1 MKSRL
6 RVSIAIVLSCG
17 WFGLPTPDLHAQ
29 MIKQI
34 TFSPAEGY
42 KDGQLW
48 GQPSGAGAQV
58 WTCVSENTGDT
69 YVNEDGI
76 RIICQSITNGALCI
90 RPDQNLGE
98 QTSVM
103 YWAFPFPAQR
113 KGPITV
119 TWDWQFFPTNAIPTD
134 YDPTNNNYQAT
145 LQGTDVGFT
154 LSDSANR
161 AIGDSPVWAVFNELC
176 TPTRMGGLCDS
187 RYNGSGEYGTCGG
200 GGNWNDKGPQ
210 YKDGKKL
217 HMKMVAYFGNPDD
230 PANDSFDVWAQR
242 DGEDVWH
249 TTVNDL
255 YPDGKFPMRRCPG
268 EADGDPKLD
277 CITMWLNTGVLST
290 YILVDNIRVMGPNP
304 VETYAVGLN
313 FGADEADG
321 SKTGTLAATDKAG
334 VPEAAQANWNNLSL
348 LSGTNTTIVAD
359 VNGTAE
365 PTTLSVI
372 WNSANT
378 WSSTGRGEE
387 NNAFTG
393 ADKALMT
400 GYLDTG
406 NATTSTVQI
415 ASIPAKLT
423 DGGYDVYVYAM
434 GGVGG
439 RGGSYRILD
448 AATGKVLRD
457 SIRAQSPTK
466 PTAYVEVPANLGAG
480 GYGASTL
487 VFGAGNYLV
496 FRGLTASAITV
507 EARTAAAGGGVGF
520 GGTPR
525 APINA
530 IQLVSPSWAAVWED
544 VTMPGDWVVTSN
556 SDDRSPAAERVPN
569 AIDNNALT
577 KYLNFGN
584 DTDQAA
590 PFVGP
595 VGLTVKPSAGASV
608 VTGLAFT
615 SANDAP
621 ERDPAAYKLEGSND
635 GTTFTLISEGPVG
648 AFPARFVRQEIA
660 FANTVAYTSYRLSIP
675 NVANNATANSMQ
687 FADVELLGT
696 VVAPKFTLITRNADG
711 TVTVSWKGGGT
722 LQSAA
727 DINGPWQDV
736 PGATSPY
743 TLNPAQTGPMLFGR
757 IKK

>member
-1 MKSRL
+1 MSL
-6 RVSIAIVLSCG
+6 QAQLITRVN
-17 WFGLPTPDLHAQ
+17 
-29 MIKQI
+29 
-34 TFSPAEGY
+34 FSAAEGY
-42 KDGQLW
+42 VDGPLW
-48 GQPSGAGAQV
+48 GQPARTGTPT

-69 YVNEDGI
+69 YVREDGI
-76 RIICQSITNGALCI
+76 RHICQSITNGALCI

-98 QTSVM
+98 LTSVM

-119 TWDWQFFPTNAIPTD
+119 TWDWQFFPTNEIPTD

-161 AIGDSPVWAVFNELC
+161 TLGDSAVWAVFNELS

-187 RYNGSGEYGTCGG
+187 RYNGNGEYGTCGG

-210 YKDGKKL
+210 YKDGKKV

-242 DGEDVWH
+242 EGEDVWH
-249 TTVNDL
+249 TTVNDF

-277 CITMWLNTGVLST
+277 CITMWLNTGVYGT
-290 YILVDNIRVMGPNP
+290 YILVDNIQVSGPDP
-304 VETYAVGLN
+304 IETYRIGLN
-313 FGADEADG
+313 FGADEANG
-321 SKTGTLAATDKAG
+321 SKTGTLAATDQAG
-334 VPEAAQANWNNLSL
+334 VPGVAQANWNNLSL
-348 LSGTNTTIVAD
+348 LSGSNATPILAEVR
-359 VNGTAE
+359 GTAE
-365 PTTLSVI
+365 PTAVAVA

-387 NNAFTG
+387 NNAFSG

-415 ASIPAKLT
+415 VNLPAQLT
-423 DGGYDVYVYAM
+423 EAGYDVYVYAM

-448 AATGKVLRD
+448 TATGKVLRD
-457 SIRAQSPTK
+457 SIRAQSPTNL
-466 PTAYVEVPANLGAG
+466 ASYVEVPTNLGATAN
-480 GYGASTL
+480 GAATL

-496 FRGLTASAITV
+496 FRGLTAAAITV
-507 EARTAAAGGGVGF
+507 EARTAAAGGGVGYS
-520 GGTPR
+520 GTPR

-530 IQLVSPSWAAVWED
+530 IQLVSPAAEAVWED
-544 VTMPGDWVVTSN
+544 VTMPGDWIVTSN
-556 SDDRSPAAERVPN
+556 SDDRSPAVERVPN
-569 AIDNNALT
+569 AIDNNVLT

-584 DTDQAA
+584 DTDQAP

-595 VGLTVKPSAGASV
+595 VGLTVKPGAGASV

-648 AFPARFVRQEIA
+648 PFSARFIRQEIG
-660 FANTVAYTSYRLSIP
+660 FANTVTYTTYRLSIP
-675 NVANNATANSMQ
+675 SVANNATANSMQ
-687 FADVELLGT
+687 FAEVELLGT
-696 VVAPKFTLITRNADG
+696 VVAPKFTAVTHNANG
-711 TVTVSWKGGGT
+711 SVTVQWKGGGT
-722 LQSAA
+722 LQAA
-727 DINGPWQDV
+727 PSLAGPWQDV

-743 TLNPAQTGPMLFGR
+743 TFNPAETGPVLFGR